1 MKKAKSAL
9 KTVFMEILDQL
20 WTLVALAVGWLVLEG
35 SAKTMTANIVIVT
48 LIIWIATSKVRNS
61 SK

>member
-1 MKKAKSAL
+1 MKKIASVL
-9 KTVFMEILDQL
+9 KTIFMEVLDQL

-48 LIIWIATSKVRNS
+48 LIVWIATSKIRNS
-61 SK
+61 DK

>member
-1 MKKAKSAL
+1 MKKIVSAL
-9 KTVFMEILDQL
+9 KTVFMEVLDQL

-35 SAKTMTANIVIVT
+35 SAKTMTANLVIVT

-61 SK
+61 NK

>member
-1 MKKAKSAL
+1 MKKIASAL
-9 KTVFMEILDQL
+9 KTVFMEVLDQL

-48 LIIWIATSKVRNS
+48 LIVWVATSKIRNS
-61 SK
+61 GK

>member
-1 MKKAKSAL
+1 MKKIASAL
-9 KTVFMEILDQL
+9 KTIFMEILDQL

-48 LIIWIATSKVRNS
+48 LIIWVATSKVRNS
-61 SK
+61 NK

>member
-1 MKKAKSAL
+1 MKKIASAL
-9 KTVFMEILDQL
+9 KTIFTEVLDQL

-48 LIIWIATSKVRNS
+48 LIIWVATSKIRNS
-61 SK
+61 NK